1 MKPLK
6 VSVAANTGRAGCTGK
21 AVNLVVKAPKTT
33 LKLGRK
39 KKHIY
44 VLRVTMPTTV
54 ANACQGARFK
64 LTLKARATR

>member
-1 MKPLK
+1 M
-6 VSVAANTGRAGCTGK
+6 
-21 AVNLVVKAPKTT
+21 VKAPKTT

-64 LTLKARATR
+64 LTLKSARDPLTRGRLSAPPVPSSAHHGRRAR